1 MYRNYLKPLFDFIGA
16 LLLLPIVLL
25 VVVVFAP
32 IIWLT
37 DGGPVIY
44 MAPRTGQWCRQFKM
58 LKLRTMYVNAPDLRN
73 ADGSTY
79 NADNDSRVTPIGRFL
94 RKTSLDEVPQIINV
108 ILGRMSFVGPRPT
121 MGRNDINY
129 DQLDGDFKNR
139 FTVKP
144 GITGYSQAYFRNSIP
159 QDQKFH
165 WDAYYA
171 NHVGLWLDAKILFRT
186 VFSVIREKN
195 INTQNNYHNNND

>member
-16 LLLLPIVLL
+16 LLLLPVVLL
-25 VVVVFAP
+25 VVAVCAP
-32 IIWLT
+32 LIWLT

-44 MAPRTGQWCRQFKM
+44 MASRTGQWCRQFKM
-58 LKLRTMYVNAPDLRN
+58 FKLRTMYANAPDIRN

-108 ILGRMSFVGPRPT
+108 ILGQMSFVGPRPT
-121 MGRNDINY
+121 MGRDDIDY
-129 DQLDGDFKNR
+129 HQLDGDFKNR
-139 FTVKP
+139 FSVKP

-171 NHVGLWLDAKILFRT
+171 RNVGLLLDMKIICETL
-186 VFSVIREKN
+186 FSVIGRKN
-195 INTQNNYHNNND
+195 INSTKAS